1 MISDKIN
8 NMLRMTMNHW
18 WGENKSGK

>member
-8 NMLRMTMNHW
+8 NMLRMTMNQW
-18 WGENKSGK
+18 WENKSGK